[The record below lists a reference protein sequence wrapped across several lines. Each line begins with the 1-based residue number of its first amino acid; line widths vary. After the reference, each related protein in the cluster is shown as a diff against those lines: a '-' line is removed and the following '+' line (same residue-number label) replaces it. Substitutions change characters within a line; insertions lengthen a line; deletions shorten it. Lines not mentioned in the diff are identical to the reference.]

1 MPSTIHGPGL
11 KDFIQR
17 IPFIYDIVPRECQE
31 NISTYDVTDKGGENR
46 PLNI

>member
-17 IPFIYDIVPRECQE
+17 IPFIYDVVPRECQE
-31 NISTYDVTDKGGENR
+31 NISTYMMSLTKGEKID
-46 PLNI
+46 L